1 MGKFKKNTFVAQYKA
16 NEREKAKQ
24 EQLHKKYA
32 VADDVKI
39 VEKSNMAKFTVNMI
53 TRILKFIAGV
63 LIIIFAIIGIYALV
77 VTEIREP
84 LLINLKEIWQYV
96 LNALNL

>member
-1 MGKFKKNTFVAQYKA
+1 MGKFKKNTFVAQYKT

-96 LNALNL
+96 LNTLNL